1 MTEAFKVALIGGT
14 SHVGKSTTAAA
25 VAARLGWEA
34 LSTDSLARH
43 PGRPWPVGERPVP
56 PHVAEHYSTLAPDE
70 LIASVM
76 AHYRGNV
83 WPIVQ
88 SLVAERA
95 GQSSAP
101 LVLEGS
107 ALLPDLVATLV
118 QPGVR
123 AVWLTAADAL
133 IKVRIRRESGYDA
146 VVDAAARKLIAAF
159 VRRSQRFNAEMIISV
174 KRLGLPVVQVTAE
187 TAPAEAAEMVLS
199 ALRRWASDGA

>member
-1 MTEAFKVALIGGT
+1 MTEAFRVALIGGT

-34 LSTDSLARH
+34 RSTDGLARH
-43 PGRPWPVGERPVP
+43 PGRPWPAGGRPVP
-56 PHVAEHYSTLAPDE
+56 PHVAEHYSTLAPDQ

-76 AHYRGNV
+76 AHYRGKV

-95 GQSSAP
+95 GARGTP

-118 QPGVR
+118 RPAVR
-123 AVWLTAADAL
+123 AVWLTAGEAL
-133 IKVRIRRESGYDA
+133 IEVRVRRES
-146 VVDAAARKLIAAF
+146 RTMKL
-159 VRRSQRFNAEMIISV
+159 SMQ
-174 KRLGLPVVQVTAE
+174 PH
-187 TAPAEAAEMVLS
+187 
-199 ALRRWASDGA
+199 AS